1 MSEPES
7 VRTPFSPVAAL
18 AAVGAVGAVAAPALR
33 HQLHERRRRLE
44 GARAVR
50 DRRELVE
57 LLAEVDA
64 ALERLDGGLYG
75 VCTVCR
81 GAVESE
87 RLAADPL
94 VHVCLECLT
103 PEQTRALEHDLESA
117 ARVQASLL
125 PPRSLRSSGWE
136 VDYDYRPFSAVSGDY
151 VDLILPRRPDGPL
164 WFLFGDVSGK
174 GVAASILMASLH
186 ALFRSLIAA
195 DLPLPELLRQANRL
209 FCESTPAA
217 AYATLIAGRLTPG
230 GEVELASAGHP
241 PPLWVRAGGVE
252 AVPVTGLPLGL
263 FCGAEFESARLRLLG
278 DEALFLYTDG
288 LSEAIDGGGASYPL
302 GRLTERWRAAG
313 AAALVREALDDLAA
327 FRGSTPSSDDLTV
340 MSLRRLAS

>member
-1 MSEPES
+1 MSEPQTLS
-7 VRTPFSPVAAL
+7 HPSL
-18 AAVGAVGAVAAPALR
+18 AAVSAVGAVAAPALR
-33 HQLHERRRRLE
+33 HELDERRRRLL
-44 GARAVR
+44 GARARR
-50 DRRELVE
+50 DQHELVA

-75 VCTVCR
+75 VCTVCHT
-81 GAVESE
+81 AVEPE

-94 VHVCLECLT
+94 VHVCLSCLT
-103 PEQTRALEHDLESA
+103 PEQTRALERDLETA

-125 PPRSLRSSGWE
+125 PPRQLRSSGWE
-136 VDYDYRPFSAVSGDY
+136 VDYDYRPLSAVSGDY

-195 DLPLPELLRQANRL
+195 DLPLAEVLRQANRL

-217 AYATLIAGRLTPG
+217 AYATLVAGRLNPG

-241 PPLWVRAGGVE
+241 PPLWLRAGGVD
-252 AVPVTGLPLGL
+252 AVPVAGLPLGL
-263 FCGAEFESARLRLLG
+263 FCGAEFEAARLRLLDG
-278 DEALFLYTDG
+278 EALFLYTDG
-288 LSEAIDGGGASYPL
+288 LSEAVDGGGESYPL
-302 GRLTERWRAAG
+302 DRLIERLRRAG
-313 AAALVREALDDLAA
+313 GAALVPSALDDLAA
-327 FRGSTPSSDDLTV
+327 FRGAAPASDDLTV
-340 MSLRRLAS
+340 MSLRRLAG